1 MHRVVFMLSILPIAA
16 AMVARW
22 WFAVRIL
29 AIEGRRPCQADLQNW
44 LPAPGDAALV
54 HRAEGTAA
62 EFGRQLRDKAL
73 AEWREADPK
82 AAGSRD
88 NSRRFGLA
96 VPPLSV
102 MVAVFAVLVGKV
114 PVLGGF
120 AVFLGATAVAA
131 VLGLLTLPPELAAIT
146 RAARAMRE
154 RRSFPRPGDEMA
166 VIRCAK
172 AHAWDRSLPPL
183 LRWFHRA

>member
-16 AMVARW
+16 ALVARW

-29 AIEGRRPCQADLQNW
+29 AIEGRRPCRADLQHW

-62 EFGRQLRDKAL
+62 EFGRQLREMAL
-73 AEWREADPK
+73 DEWREADPK
-82 AAGSRD
+82 AAGSRN

-102 MVAVFAVLVGKV
+102 VVAVFAVLVGKL
-114 PVLGGF
+114 PIFGSLAVLL
-120 AVFLGATAVAA
+120 AATAVAA
-131 VLGLLTLPPELAAIT
+131 VLGILTLPPELAAISRT
-146 RAARAMRE
+146 ARKLRE
-154 RRSFPRPGDEMA
+154 QGGFPRFEDEEA
-166 VIRCAK
+166 VIRCAM
-172 AHAWDRSLPPL
+172 AHAWDQSLPPI
-183 LRWFHRA
+183 LRWFHR